1 VAAASSYLASRSSGA
16 APIPFCIEVSGTRDV
31 ADSLVYPHHRQDLA
45 LGKQS
50 IMAKSGG
57 RNAEWSVETRA
68 VHAGEYVDP
77 ATRASSPNLVMS
89 VTFAPEKLTGFS
101 ARDEQ
106 GYEGFVYGRV
116 SSPTVKQLEDKLA
129 ALEGGEAALCFASG
143 VAAAHALICGRLGK
157 GDHLII
163 PDANY
168 VGIAEL
174 ARDTLPRF
182 GIEVSFVDISR
193 PEEVEATIRPGTK
206 MLWLETP
213 ANPTMKLCDI
223 ALLSRIAHERGVR
236 DVAVDSTY
244 ATPIA
249 TQPLSLGADFV
260 VHSLTKYICGHGDA
274 MGGGV
279 IGRKSDLDALN
290 LEASVH
296 FGGVLSPFNAWLM
309 LRGAATLPIRMRAH
323 EEAAMKVAA
332 FLENHPEVT
341 RVFYPGLASH
351 PQHEIA
357 KRQMRNFSGMMTFQT
372 KRPGPEIAA
381 RMVAELQVIHYAV
394 SLGHHRSLI
403 YWIGTDD
410 IQSSTYRHD
419 AAQLKRYRDY
429 TGDGVFRLSVGIEN
443 ADDLIADLS
452 RALS

>member
-1 VAAASSYLASRSSGA
+1 MTGQPGSNRGWH
-16 APIPFCIEVSGTRDV
+16 T
-31 ADSLVYPHHRQDLA
+31 
-45 LGKQS
+45 
-50 IMAKSGG
+50 
-57 RNAEWSVETRA
+57 ETTA
-68 VHAGEYVDP
+68 VHAGEFIDP

-89 VTFAPEKLTGFS
+89 VTFAPENVTGFS

-106 GYEGFVYGRV
+106 GYEGHVYGRV
-116 SSPTVKQLEDKLA
+116 SSPTVAQLQDKLA
-129 ALEGGEAALCFASG
+129 ALEGGEAALCFGSG
-143 VAAAHALICGRLGK
+143 VAAAHALICGRLSR
-157 GDHLII
+157 GDHLIV

-182 GIEVSFVDISR
+182 GIEVSYVDVSDL
-193 PEEVEATIRPGTK
+193 EAVAAAIRPTTR

-223 ALLSRIAHERGVR
+223 AALASLAHERGVR

-249 TQPLSLGADFV
+249 TQPLKLGADFV
-260 VHSLTKYICGHGDA
+260 VHSLTKYIGGHGDA

-279 IGRKSDLDALN
+279 IGRKADLEALN
-290 LEASVH
+290 LEATVH
-296 FGGVLSPFNAWLM
+296 FGGVLSPFNAWLI

-323 EEAAMKVAA
+323 EEAALKVAR
-332 FLENHPEVT
+332 FLEEHPAVS

-351 PQHEIA
+351 PQHALA

-372 KRPGPEIAA
+372 REAGPAIAA
-381 RMVAELQVIHYAV
+381 RMVKQLEIIHYAV
-394 SLGHHRSLI
+394 SLGHHRSLV

-410 IQSSTYRHD
+410 IQASTFRHD
-419 AAQLKRYRDY
+419 AEQLKRYRDY
-429 TGDGVFRLSVGIEN
+429 AGDGVFRLSVGIEN
-443 ADDLIADLS
+443 PEDLIADLA
-452 RALS
+452 RVL

>member
-1 VAAASSYLASRSSGA
+1 MTGQPGSNRGWH
-16 APIPFCIEVSGTRDV
+16 T
-31 ADSLVYPHHRQDLA
+31 
-45 LGKQS
+45 
-50 IMAKSGG
+50 
-57 RNAEWSVETRA
+57 ETTA
-68 VHAGEYVDP
+68 VHAGEFIDP

-89 VTFAPEKLTGFS
+89 VTFAPESVTGFS

-106 GYEGFVYGRV
+106 GYEGHVYGRV
-116 SSPTVKQLEDKLA
+116 SSPTVAQLQDKLA
-129 ALEGGEAALCFASG
+129 ALEGGEAALCFGSG
-143 VAAAHALICGRLGK
+143 VAAAHALICGRLSR
-157 GDHLII
+157 GDHLIV

-182 GIEVSFVDISR
+182 GIEVSYVDVSDL
-193 PEEVEATIRPGTK
+193 EEVAAAIRPTTR

-223 ALLSRIAHERGVR
+223 AALASLAHERGVR

-249 TQPLSLGADFV
+249 TQPLKLGADFV
-260 VHSLTKYICGHGDA
+260 VHSLTKYIGGHGDA

-279 IGRKSDLDALN
+279 IGRKADLEALN
-290 LEASVH
+290 LEATVH
-296 FGGVLSPFNAWLM
+296 FGGVLSPFNAWLI

-323 EEAAMKVAA
+323 EEAALKVAR
-332 FLENHPEVT
+332 FLEEHPAVS

-351 PQHEIA
+351 PQHALA

-372 KRPGPEIAA
+372 REAGPAIAA
-381 RMVAELQVIHYAV
+381 RMVKQLEIIHYAV
-394 SLGHHRSLI
+394 SLGHHRSLV

-410 IQSSTYRHD
+410 IQASTFRHD
-419 AAQLKRYRDY
+419 AEQLKRYRDY
-429 TGDGVFRLSVGIEN
+429 AGDGVFRLSVGIEN
-443 ADDLIADLS
+443 PEDLIADLA
-452 RALS
+452 RVL